1 MLSSNSTSSAPH
13 SVVIQSMPLGFLLQ
27 SCAVVLPAERVAF
40 LEDALVD
47 SRRSAARDLT
57 RSSTPASF
65 VNGML
70 SSFVLDDF
78 GRVNF
83 HAVSASASRLIL
95 PRELAVFVVSTVAVS
110 LHMQQAATGSTYRGC
125 ISARAVPAELE
136 NAGYWVSATKVEC
149 LSRSFIEELLQVKL
163 FCRPS
168 TGWTG
173 SNNAGEVGVWLPRS
187 RYSNSHAASSQAMRV
202 YIPG

>member
-95 PRELAVFVVSTVAVS
+95 PRELAVFFGLGA
-110 LHMQQAATGSTYRGC
+110 LPPALQ
-125 ISARAVPAELE
+125 VPALI
-136 NAGYWVSATKVEC
+136 SHR
-149 LSRSFIEELLQVKL
+149 LRL
-163 FCRPS
+163 R
-168 TGWTG
+168 
-173 SNNAGEVGVWLPRS
+173 VGD
-187 RYSNSHAASSQAMRV
+187 
-202 YIPG
+202 